1 MAVDLYERKVAL
13 GIGTDNLCVEGGAR
27 IRNDLDLY
35 CVVNYV
41 AIGNDVA
48 IWADEE
54 ARSLTPGELAV
65 PLLTRRHSLAVG
77 TTEFLEKLIEW
88 LKWVCIVTF
97 CSLLRS
103 CFGFHADG
111 HNGWPDRGYE
121 VGEPGQGYL
130 RSRYASR

>member
-1 MAVDLYERKVAL
+1 KVAL

-41 AIGNDVA
+41 VIGNDVA

-54 ARSLTPGELAV
+54 AGSLTPGELAV

-77 TTEFLEKLIEW
+77 TTEFLEKLIEG

-103 CFGFHADG
+103 CLGFHGDEQNGGPDG
-111 HNGWPDRGYE
+111 GY
-121 VGEPGQGYL
+121 GAGNPGKGYRL
-130 RSRYASR
+130 SRYASR